1 MDWNVNKMLL
11 LIPIVILIVMIIAV
25 DHFYFTEPSTP
36 QKQTPSLEQKA
47 MDANATQQYLNRYIK
62 K

>member
-1 MDWNVNKMLL
+1 MLL